1 MVYNIYYGY
10 HSPVILNLLIRML
23 EIYTINNLCH
33 IFVSTSN
40 FLKASHLTNNIKVVF
55 CFLLSSSKCNDYT
68 QKWSSSY
75 YIYTQSSKQHGQGV
89 RPHFQAQKMSFL
101 FREVKYLFRF
111 SHLVGSTAESHTSIN
126 L

>member
-55 CFLLSSSKCNDYT
+55 CFLLNVMT
-68 QKWSSSY
+68 IHRNGQVAT
-75 YIYTQSSKQHGQGV
+75 IYTLSPPNSMDRESDHI
-89 RPHFQAQKMSFL
+89 
-101 FREVKYLFRF
+101 FRHKK
-111 SHLVGSTAESHTSIN
+111 
-126 L
+126 